1 MTRVISIVAHSTK
14 EYICVMQLHA
24 PVERERLEK
33 VLREFQGLIYQRPPL
48 RSSVRRSL
56 RKKRINKITLLEY
69 NGKYA
74 LLHVD
79 CEAGTYMRK
88 LCWDVGLVL
97 GVGAHMRELRR
108 VRTGPFTEEK
118 NLVTLQMLSEAIYR
132 WKIEGEEDL
141 IRNYIMPGEV
151 MTCSLP
157 KIALRDTA
165 VESIV
170 HGATL
175 AVPGIS
181 KVQGGIKRG
190 DTVALMTL
198 KGELVAIGKALMST
212 EEMLENDK
220 GEAVKPERVIMQ
232 PGTYPKAWKKRAPK
246 P

>member
-1 MTRVISIVAHSTK
+1 MTRVISLVAHSTK
-14 EYICVMQLHA
+14 EYVCVMQLHS
-24 PVERERLEK
+24 PVERERLER
-33 VLREFQGLIYQRPPL
+33 VLGEFQGLIYQRPPL

-56 RKKRINKITLLEY
+56 RKKRVNSIRLVEY
-69 NGKYA
+69 NGRYA

-108 VRTGPFTEEK
+108 VRTGPFTEDK
-118 NLVTLQMLSEAIYR
+118 NLVTLQMLSEALYR
-132 WKIEGEEDL
+132 WRSEGNEDL
-141 IRNYIMPGEV
+141 LRKYIMPGEV
-151 MTCSLP
+151 MTCTMP

-165 VESIV
+165 VDSIA

-175 AVPGIS
+175 AVPGIA
-181 KVQGGIKRG
+181 KIQEGIKPG

-212 EEMLENDK
+212 EEILEREK
-220 GEAVKPERVIMQ
+220 GEAVKPERVIIK
-232 PGTYPKAWKKRAPK
+232 PGTYPRTWKKKA
-246 P
+246 